1 MAKITTGELYNEW
14 QLINEKLEQ
23 LNNKVDDVIENGAIN
38 TQSVGNIV
46 ELFNEEVEVSA
57 GAFVGVTPNFE
68 NTNFTKVFCTS
79 IADESHE
86 HEIRLQM
93 REGHSNTVQYLSD
106 DENVDVS
113 VGRNIKFV
121 LPKDFFTEN
130 VRIAMRNNDDKEHT
144 YQIRLGAIV

>member
-68 NTNFTKVFCTS
+68 NTNFTKVFVQALLTNHMSMRLDYKCEKG
-79 IADESHE
+79 IA
-86 HEIRLQM
+86 IL
-93 REGHSNTVQYLSD
+93 Y
-106 DENVDVS
+106 
-113 VGRNIKFV
+113 NI
-121 LPKDFFTEN
+121 L
-130 VRIAMRNNDDKEHT
+130 AMTKT
-144 YQIRLGAIV
+144 LMLV